1 MDITEKLRNR
11 INELYQNYMTVLLGR
26 SKREIIDRAEDI
38 AFVKKITDLIDDD
51 AEELPNAFA
60 YKMQCSDHLFYELL
74 GLWHNAEPNRRE
86 DEREA
91 LRALIME
98 HRTGSLLRSIAL
110 MNRKTR
116 QTKVKNCEVA

>member
-11 INELYQNYMTVLLGR
+11 INELYQNYMTALLGR
-26 SKREIIDRAEDI
+26 SKREIIDKAEDI

-60 YKMQCSDHLFYELL
+60 YNMQCSDHLFYELL

-86 DEREA
+86 DERET

-98 HRTGSLLRSIAL
+98 QDR
-110 MNRKTR
+110 
-116 QTKVKNCEVA
+116 EVAQVYRFDEPEDEADEGEEL

>member
-60 YKMQCSDHLFYELL
+60 YNMQCSDHLFYELL

-86 DEREA
+86 DERET

-98 HRTGSLLRSIAL
+98 
-110 MNRKTR
+110 
-116 QTKVKNCEVA
+116 

>member
-26 SKREIIDRAEDI
+26 SKREIIDKAEDI

-51 AEELPNAFA
+51 AEELPP
-60 YKMQCSDHLFYELL
+60 SLYEQFV
-74 GLWHNAEPNRRE
+74 AR
-86 DEREA
+86 EREA

-98 HRTGSLLRSIAL
+98 QDRELAQVYRFDEPEDEADEGEEL
-110 MNRKTR
+110 
-116 QTKVKNCEVA
+116 